1 MNKSLTEEKVLD
13 ALGVPDF
20 RHMTKDKVVG
30 FVSMLPQMDPE
41 VTRLALEQFPA
52 FAETTLAV
60 IQCMKDSLTSL
71 IDANNQSMARYYDS
85 CQSAL
90 SALQDVLAQEALSD
104 ESRRIVIVGIVG
116 ILDSMGQKDTEN
128 KEHLDNMSDKICTIV
143 VIVLVCLV
151 TPLGIKFVRHLKL

>member
-13 ALGVPDF
+13 ALGIPDF

-41 VTRLALEQFPA
+41 VARLALEQFPA

-104 ESRRIVIVGIVG
+104 ESRRIVIDGIVG